1 MILGPLDKLGDEVN
15 ELVASFTSQPIFGDL
30 NTIGFTQY
38 SFWFLVAVI
47 LMLALLFVFKAK
59 QSKSLVPQGFL
70 VNGVEYLVE
79 FVRDDM
85 CKGLLGDSWKRH
97 FPFIATVFLVVL
109 ANNIVGII
117 PGCKPGTGTISTT
130 AALALCSFVYFIAC
144 GIKKKGTLGY
154 VKSLAPAGVMF
165 PLNALVWLIE
175 VFSTILRLITLAVRL
190 FCNLFAG
197 HVVMGTFAILA
208 SLFFEP
214 MVQAFSV
221 VTAVQ
226 EPPCRRAP
234 RSCGWASCSSSTSWR
249 SWWPPSRPTSL
260 RFSPPSTSRL
270 PSQTRSSKARR
281 TATRG
286 RPPAEE

>member
-1 MILGPLDKLGDEVN
+1 MSVGNPLDSLGEEVN
-15 ELVASFTSQPIFGDL
+15 ELVASFTSQPIVGDL
-30 NTIGFTQY
+30 NTFGFTQY
-38 SFWFLVAVI
+38 SFWFAVAIV
-47 LMLALLFVFKAK
+47 LMLVVLFVFKKK
-59 QSKSLVPQGFL
+59 QARGLVPEGVF
-70 VNGVEYLVE
+70 VNGVEYIVE

-97 FPFIATVFLVVL
+97 FPFIATIFLVVL

-130 AALALCSFVYFIAC
+130 AALALCSFVYFIVC
-144 GIKKKGTLGY
+144 GVKKKGTFGY

-175 VFSTILRLITLAVRL
+175 VFSTILRLVTLAVRL

-214 MVQAFSV
+214 MVQAFSAA
-221 VTAVQ
+221 TAVQ
-226 EPPCRRAP
+226 A
-234 RSCGWASCSSSTSWR
+234 GASVLWVGILLVIYAVEIMVAAIQAYVFALLSAVYV
-249 SWWPPSRPTSL
+249 
-260 RFSPPSTSRL
+260 
-270 PSQTRSSKARR
+270 QI
-281 TATRG
+281 
-286 RPPAEE
+286 AESDEE